1 MNKDFFM
8 GLIYYDY
15 EFKSSKYQ
23 ELWKDELENTISNMQ
38 KYYKNRMSLNA
49 ILSIFKK
56 VFHITPITLK
66 TDLSL
71 NKRYLRRLAIYLL
84 LTYSFEEKEKI
95 ALEFQISLNEL
106 EQFENIDIG
115 FTNDIKTFFDYFK
128 NDYLL
133 ERKSNL
139 AFQEEISLNLTD
151 GVLKQIDKILST

>member
-1 MNKDFFM
+1 M
-8 GLIYYDY
+8 GLIYYSY
-15 EFKSSKYQ
+15 EFKSPKYQ
-23 ELWKDELENTISNMQ
+23 ELWKDELENTIYNMQ
-38 KYYKNRMSLNA
+38 KYYKNRMSLNG
-49 ILSIFKK
+49 ILSRFKK

-106 EQFENIDIG
+106 EQFQNIDID
-115 FTNDIKTFFDYFK
+115 FKNDIKTFFEYFK
-128 NDYLL
+128 NDYLI

>member
-1 MNKDFFM
+1 M
-8 GLIYYDY
+8 GLIYYNY
-15 EFKSSKYQ
+15 EFKSPKYQ
-23 ELWKDELENTISNMQ
+23 ELWKDELENTIFNMQ

-66 TDLSL
+66 TDLSS
-71 NKRYLRRLAIYLL
+71 NKKYLRTLAVYLL

-95 ALEFQISLNEL
+95 ALEFQISLKEL
-106 EQFENIDIG
+106 EQFQNIDID
-115 FTNDIKTFFDYFK
+115 FKNDIKTFFEYFK

>member
-1 MNKDFFM
+1 M
-8 GLIYYDY
+8 GLIYYSY
-15 EFKSSKYQ
+15 EFKSPKYQ
-23 ELWKDELENTISNMQ
+23 ELWKDELENTIFNMQ